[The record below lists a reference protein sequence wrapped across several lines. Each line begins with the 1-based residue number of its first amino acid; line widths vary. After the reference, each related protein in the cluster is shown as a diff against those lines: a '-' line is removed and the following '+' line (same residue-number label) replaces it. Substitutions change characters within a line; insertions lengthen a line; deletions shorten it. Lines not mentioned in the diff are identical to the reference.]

1 MWCKENSKEGSAN
14 GNGFLA
20 STTAINM
27 GVAKNRTSRG
37 KQYGHRVL
45 QRLRHFLHCKNK
57 LLFCLPQCSSLITYQ
72 AACTWQFRKLWT
84 QASTEWGLPQ
94 WSMWRFK
101 TKVCCFTYSPFFLH
115 EGVADAGP
123 VPVHSLLQTPSQ
135 KPLSWTL
142 LGWQPHRQ
150 TREQLYTDSCLSNI
164 RTVHFHM
171 SKSTGL

>member
-14 GNGFLA
+14 SNGFLA

-57 LLFCLPQCSSLITYQ
+57 LLFCLPQCSPLITYQ

-101 TKVCCFTYSPFFLH
+101 TKVCCFTYSPSFLH

-123 VPVHSLLQTPSQ
+123 VPVHSLATDTKSETTVMDTAGVAATQTDSR
-135 KPLSWTL
+135 TAV
-142 LGWQPHRQ
+142 HRQ
-150 TREQLYTDSCLSNI
+150 LPQ
-164 RTVHFHM
+164 
-171 SKSTGL
+171 